1 MPPHLH
7 PRSRSTSSLF
17 AATLLASLF
26 VVGLPHLF
34 PCPAPRRTL
43 ADSEMLITADGQQI
57 PRIRRKKRK
66 DAEML
71 GSEGNALAQTQ
82 QTPDEV
88 STFLQ
93 LEEEAERL
101 AKAGREC
108 PVPKPGGVLDT
119 EIDWTTYMQ
128 QIALY
133 ISGERDYTL
142 IKGST
147 GPLVYPAAHVY
158 SYMALYHL
166 TDEGR
171 DILFGQIL
179 FAVLYLVTLAVV
191 MVCYRQ
197 SGAPPY
203 LFPLLVLS
211 KRLHSVFV
219 LRLFND
225 GLAVC
230 AMWIAI
236 LLFQNKKWTAGV
248 TAWTVGVGIKMTL
261 LLLAPAIAVVTVL
274 SLSLVPSI
282 RLGILALLIQVLLA
296 IPFLQGNP
304 IGYVARAFEL
314 TRQFM
319 FKWTVNWR
327 FVGEDLF
334 LSKQFSLAL
343 LGLHIFLLGLFVT
356 TGWLRPSGSNVP
368 DFLRSLLQGRQR
380 TVVLSKSFIMTVMLT
395 SLAIGLLCAR
405 SLHYQ
410 FFAYLSW
417 ATPCLLW
424 RARLHP
430 ILIYAIWALQEWAWN
445 VYPSTNAS
453 SSVVVFSLAVQVF
466 GVLLNSR
473 NALSDAPP
481 RRKGKEHIQ

>member
-1 MPPHLH
+1 MELKHFIHELCLN
-7 PRSRSTSSLF
+7 PRHTKWI
-17 AATLLASLF
+17 APLL
-26 VVGLPHLF
+26 VVGDAFL
-34 PCPAPRRTL
+34 CA
-43 ADSEMLITADGQQI
+43 LIIWKI
-57 PRIRRKKRK
+57 PY
-66 DAEML
+66 
-71 GSEGNALAQTQ
+71 
-82 QTPDEV
+82 
-88 STFLQ
+88 
-93 LEEEAERL
+93 
-101 AKAGREC
+101 
-108 PVPKPGGVLDT
+108 T

-158 SYMALYHL
+158 SYIALYHL

-179 FAVLYLVTLAVV
+179 FAVFYLVTLAVV
-191 MVCYRQ
+191 MICYRQ

-225 GLAVC
+225 GLAAC

-304 IGYVARAFEL
+304 TGYVARAFEL

-327 FVGEDLF
+327 FVGEELF

-343 LGLHIFLLGLFVT
+343 LALHIFLLGLFVT
-356 TGWLRPSGSNVP
+356 TGWLRPSGSSLP
-368 DFLRSLLQGRQR
+368 AFLRNLLQGRQR
-380 TVVLSKSFIMTVMLT
+380 IVVLSKSFIMTVMLT

-417 ATPCLLW
+417 ATPFLLW

-453 SSVVVFSLAVQVF
+453 SLVVVFSLAVQVF
-466 GVLLNSR
+466 GVLFNSR

-481 RRKGKEHIQ
+481 RRKGKEHVH